1 MFSLKH
7 IFLTR
12 STDKEKSERVDG
24 TAKKKK
30 KEEPSARSSPAGAAG
45 ADNISLVYYY

>member
-30 KEEPSARSSPAGAAG
+30 EEEPRSSPAGAAG